1 MDRGGAMARK
11 RLVLKNTALFSDPAN
26 LSWERYVV
34 MQARERERYLAERA
48 TIPDDALNYKA
59 VSPRYIQ
66 NAVDQ
71 FANNYYSER
80 AATHCAA
87 TAAANAPFDE
97 LKKSALFQLADEQR
111 HLEMDR
117 EVFERAGIPERGWG
131 RAWAGA

>member
-1 MDRGGAMARK
+1 MARR

-48 TIPDDALNYKA
+48 AIPEDVLNYKT
-59 VSPRYIQ
+59 VSPRYLE

-71 FANNYYSER
+71 FANNYYSELS
-80 AATHCAA
+80 ATHYVA

-97 LKKSALFQLADEQR
+97 LKKSALL
-111 HLEMDR
+111 DR
-117 EVFERAGIPERGWG
+117 KSTRLNSS
-131 RAWAGA
+131 